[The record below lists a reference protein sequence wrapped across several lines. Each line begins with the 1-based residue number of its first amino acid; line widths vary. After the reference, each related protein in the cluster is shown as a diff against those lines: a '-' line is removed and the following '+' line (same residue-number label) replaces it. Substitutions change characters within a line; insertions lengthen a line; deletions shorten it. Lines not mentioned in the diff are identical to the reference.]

1 MFYYGIE
8 ILLGRRSRIEL
19 EVQREEEETNFVIK
33 NFIIKKY
40 VIKNYVIKKLC
51 NKERIAKST
60 KVDKALC
67 IHSILL
73 MRKVANLSQL
83 GSNEGITL
91 VHLYQ
96 LANDI

>member
-33 NFIIKKY
+33 NFIIKK
-40 VIKNYVIKKLC
+40 YVIKKLC

>member
-1 MFYYGIE
+1 MFYYGTE

-33 NFIIKKY
+33 NFIIKK
-40 VIKNYVIKKLC
+40 YVIKKLC